1 MMNRIVR
8 GAGVGTVHPRWVTPS
23 PPSRLHD
30 RAMTAYEISVKG
42 HVSDAVLA
50 DLEGLEAHE
59 RPAMTVLR
67 SDLDG
72 ADALRE
78 LLDRLSDRGLELID
92 VRQVEPGG

>member
-1 MMNRIVR
+1 
-8 GAGVGTVHPRWVTPS
+8 
-23 PPSRLHD
+23 
-30 RAMTAYEISVKG
+30 MTAYEISVKG

-67 SDLDG
+67 SDVDG
-72 ADALRE
+72 ADALRA